1 MKNSTQIS
9 VITDE
14 ISQDFEHALDVA
26 QEYGIST
33 VDVRTLWKKN
43 IALLNND
50 ELNRMKEA
58 LNQRDMQV
66 NVITSPFGKCVLP
79 SSRLSTKKKESLW
92 RNPEYNLKLFDRIV
106 EISDFFNSPN
116 IRIFS
121 FFEKKKSN
129 IDDKWEEMINLIKP
143 YVKKAESRN
152 KTLLL
157 ENDYMLMVAD
167 IEHTKC
173 FFENLKSTALK
184 LILDP
189 GNYYMEG
196 DSTDSGEY
204 KYFYEKNLVKH
215 IHVKDPKYMIPC
227 ITGVFTVVGEGKIN
241 YNSLFKQAIDYDYK
255 GYFCLETHALRN
267 KEIISRKSLQNM
279 QEILKKI

>member
-1 MKNSTQIS
+1 MNHSKQIS

-26 QEYGIST
+26 QEYGISA

-43 IALLNND
+43 IAFLSNE
-50 ELNRMKEA
+50 ELKRMEDA
-58 LNQRDMQV
+58 LNQRNMHL

-79 SSRLSTKKKESLW
+79 SSRFSTNKKESLW
-92 RNPEYNLKLFDRIV
+92 RNPEFNLELFDRIV
-106 EISDFFNSPN
+106 EISDFFNTPN

-121 FFEKKKSN
+121 FLEKRKSKVN
-129 IDDKWEEMINLIKP
+129 NKWEEMINLIEP
-143 YVKKAESRN
+143 YVKKAEDRN

-167 IEHTKC
+167 IEHTKR
-173 FFENLKSTALK
+173 FFEDLNSEALK

-196 DSTDSGEY
+196 ESTNANRY
-204 KYFYEKNLVKH
+204 NYFYEKNLVKH
-215 IHVKDPKYMIPC
+215 IHVKDLKYMIPG
-227 ITGVFTVVGEGKIN
+227 ITGIFTVVGEGKID
-241 YNSLFKQAIDYDYK
+241 YKSLFKQAI
-255 GYFCLETHALRN
+255 GYGYEGFFCLETHALRK
-267 KEIISRKSLQNM
+267 KEEVSRKSLQNM
-279 QEILKKI
+279 QKILKEI

>member
-1 MKNSTQIS
+1 MNHSKHIS
-9 VITDE
+9 VVTDE

-33 VDVRTLWKKN
+33 IDVRTLWKKN
-43 IALLNND
+43 IALLSND
-50 ELNRMKEA
+50 ELKRMQEA
-58 LNQRDMQV
+58 LDQRNMQV

-79 SSRLSTKKKESLW
+79 NSRFSTSKKESLW
-92 RNPEYNLKLFDRIV
+92 RNPKFNLELFDRIV
-106 EISDFFNSPN
+106 EISDFFNTPN

-121 FFEKKKSN
+121 FFEKRKNKVN
-129 IDDKWEEMINLIKP
+129 KKWEEMINLIEP
-143 YVKKAESRN
+143 YVKKAEERD

-167 IEHTKC
+167 IEHTKR
-173 FFENLKSTALK
+173 FFEDLNSEALK

-196 DSTDSGEY
+196 DSTNPDEFN
-204 KYFYEKNLVKH
+204 YFYKKNLVKH
-215 IHVKDPKYMIPC
+215 IHVKDPKYMIPS
-227 ITGVFTVVGEGKIN
+227 ITGIFTVVGEGKID
-241 YNSLFKQAIDYDYK
+241 YKSLFKQAIDYGYE

-267 KEIISRKSLQNM
+267 KEEVSRKSLQNM
-279 QEILKKI
+279 QKMLKQI